1 MDPKETEFLCASLI
15 TQWLESKAGGVA
27 RIDDGDLSLCRYTEG
42 NVLFDKS
49 PVTRSNAPKVLAYL
63 LYNSGACGAKEI
75 ALEAPDGFRFGTV
88 NVC

>member
-27 RIDDGDLSLCRYTEG
+27 RIDDGDLNLCRYTESG
-42 NVLFDKS
+42 ELVDKS

-63 LYNSGACGAKEI
+63 LYNSSACGAKEI
-75 ALEAPDGFRFGTV
+75 VLEAPGGLKYGTV